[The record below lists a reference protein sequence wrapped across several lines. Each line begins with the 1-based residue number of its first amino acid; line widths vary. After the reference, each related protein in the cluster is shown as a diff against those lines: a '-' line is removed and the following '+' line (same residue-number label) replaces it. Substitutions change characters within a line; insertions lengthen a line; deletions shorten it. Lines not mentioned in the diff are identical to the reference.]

1 MTVISD
7 LVAEIKEQTE
17 AKNPFYTHIPDVDM
31 VCRGFN
37 GLDGIIGNEKVKT
50 KAVKQFRHILVI
62 GLDKK
67 NKEFVES
74 APMMNT
80 CLYGDPGTGKTTIA
94 GYLALIWAG
103 SGYLEGPEEK
113 VTAKNVPKKNV
124 YTATTNTT
132 SLYFLAWNIFVI
144 LALIYLAYVIY
155 DATREWRNQGV
166 GKRLAAFLF
175 LGSIIFLII
184 LLVIATVSPYV
195 TTTPEAEAEFVV
207 VTSTKKSAEELPI
220 KKKVR
225 VPEVVLASRGTF
237 TGQFLGETEK
247 KTCEFLEANRGNVV
261 VFDEAYNLCQDD
273 RDTYGKQAAAE
284 IVRFLS
290 ENPHSLI
297 LILAGYED
305 DLVTGLFRIQKG
317 MERRFLWKF
326 YCEGYTPEEIYLIFV
341 RHANQRGYE
350 VSDPRTRTLI
360 MENSALFRN
369 YGGDCARLFDYSQ
382 QEYSE
387 LYLQGKTEKKVL
399 THEMVVEGMRE
410 LQAIN
415 SKAVQRKKTV
425 PSFEGLFR

>member
-1 MTVISD
+1 MTVISE
-7 LVAEIKEQTE
+7 LVTEIREQTE

-80 CLYGDPGTGKTTIA
+80 CLFGDPGTGKTTIA

-103 SGYLEGPEEK
+103 SGYLEGPKEK
-113 VTAKNVPKKNV
+113 VVPKSAAKKSV
-124 YTATTNTT
+124 YVANTA
-132 SLYFLAWNIFVI
+132 SLYFLAWNIFLIV
-144 LALIYLAYVIY
+144 ALIYIAYVIY
-155 DATREWRNQGV
+155 DSTRDWRSQGIAKRAT
-166 GKRLAAFLF
+166 AYLF
-175 LGSIIFLII
+175 LGSIIFLVI
-184 LLVIATVSPYV
+184 LLIIATATPYMTSPEIIV
-195 TTTPEAEAEFVV
+195 
-207 VTSTKKSAEELPI
+207 EEKTAKEVDDVPM
-220 KKKVR
+220 KKKIR
-225 VPEVVLASRGTF
+225 IPEVVLASRGTF
-237 TGQFLGETEK
+237 TGQFLGETER
-247 KTCEFLEANRGNVV
+247 KTCDFLEANRGNVV
-261 VFDEAYNLCQDD
+261 VIDEAYNLCQDD

-305 DLVTGLFRIQKG
+305 DLVSGLFRIQKG

-326 YCEGYTPEEIYLIFV
+326 YCEGYTPEEIYLIFA
-341 RHANQRGYE
+341 RHAKQRGYE
-350 VSDPRTRTLI
+350 VSDPRTRILI

-387 LYLQGKTEKKVL
+387 LYLRGKTEKNVL